1 MAKLILTH
9 EVSSLGVA
17 GDVVDVKDGYA
28 RNYLVPRG
36 LATAW
41 SAGAEKQIE
50 GLRRARRAKEISSVE
65 EAQAARDALQS
76 APVIVTAKAGESG
89 RLFGAVTPAIIADAI
104 GGRAKVDKRRI
115 HVSQPIKALGEYQ
128 IQVGLHDNVSATVTL
143 QVVDEAN

>member
-9 EVSSLGVA
+9 EVSGLGVA
-17 GDVVDVKDGYA
+17 GDVVDVKDGYG
-28 RNYLVPRG
+28 RNFLVPRG

-50 GLRRARRAKEISSVE
+50 SLRRARRAKEISSVE
-65 EAQAARDALQS
+65 GAHAARDALQS
-76 APVIVTAKAGESG
+76 APVIVKAKAGESG
-89 RLFGAVTPAIIADAI
+89 RLFGAVTPTIIADAI
-104 GGRAKVDKRRI
+104 GKRAVVDKRRI

-143 QVVDEAN
+143 QVVADA

>member
-9 EVSSLGVA
+9 EVAGLGVA
-17 GDVVDVKDGYA
+17 GDVVDVKDGYG

-65 EAQAARDALQS
+65 DAHAARDALQS
-76 APVIVTAKAGESG
+76 APVIVKAKAGESG
-89 RLFGAVTPAIIADAI
+89 RLFGAVTPTIIADAI
-104 GGRAKVDKRRI
+104 GKRAVVDKRRI
-115 HVSQPIKALGEYQ
+115 HVSQPIKSLGEYQ

-143 QVVDEAN
+143 QVVADA